1 MDDFNQ
7 VNQIVSDAIK
17 DSSYITVLI
26 SSGVYIL
33 YTLIIRLVDL
43 FKAKD
48 RNKPLIQMASAIK
61 EVSENVVK
69 LNTVLDKQIQ
79 DAESKELTKVRQ
91 VISLTFDSFRANIS
105 KTCNEIIIHNNIE
118 ENRKILAELVQTL
131 NELDNQN
138 NLVVLLKISNLSD
151 YFSQLAYV
159 ENLQAKLIEKT
170 TFLAK
175 LNETLNDSLN
185 QSEELKKQYK
195 DLEDLE
201 YKEPSKEQIL
211 QDLKE
216 AVNELKLVE
225 EGKLIARPA
234 KELLDE
240 LE

>member
-7 VNQIVSDAIK
+7 INQIVSDAIK

-91 VISLTFDSFRANIS
+91 VISLAFDSFRANIS
-105 KTCNEIIIHNNIE
+105 KTCNEIIIHNNIDK
-118 ENRKILAELVQTL
+118 NRDLIR
-131 NELDNQN
+131 
-138 NLVVLLKISNLSD
+138 
-151 YFSQLAYV
+151 
-159 ENLQAKLIEKT
+159 ENLFKTISTEYYKLYNVFSAYEVDGINIATKIKDEWIDDT
-170 TFLAK
+170 TKECL
-175 LNETLNDSLN
+175 EVIYDG
-185 QSEELKKQYK
+185 QDK
-195 DLEDLE
+195 DVRIG
-201 YKEPSKEQIL
+201 QIL
-211 QDLKE
+211 NKLTIIANE
-216 AVNELKLVE
+216 HSVYVNNKVFNH
-225 EGKLIARPA
+225 
-234 KELLDE
+234 
-240 LE
+240 

>member
-91 VISLTFDSFRANIS
+91 VISLAFDSFRANIS

-118 ENRKILAELVQTL
+118 ENRDLIR
-131 NELDNQN
+131 
-138 NLVVLLKISNLSD
+138 
-151 YFSQLAYV
+151 
-159 ENLQAKLIEKT
+159 ENLFKTISTEYYKLYNVFSAYEVDGINIATKIKDEWIDDT
-170 TFLAK
+170 TKECLEVVYDGQDKDVRIGQIINK
-175 LNETLNDSLN
+175 LTIIANEHSV
-185 QSEELKKQYK
+185 Y
-195 DLEDLE
+195 
-201 YKEPSKEQIL
+201 
-211 QDLKE
+211 
-216 AVNELKLVE
+216 VNNKVFNH
-225 EGKLIARPA
+225 
-234 KELLDE
+234 
-240 LE
+240 

>member
-91 VISLTFDSFRANIS
+91 VISLAFDSFRANIS

-118 ENRKILAELVQTL
+118 ENRDLIRENIFKTISTEYYKLYNVFSAYEVDGINIATKIKDEWIDDTTKECLEVIYDGQDKDVRIGQII
-131 NELDNQN
+131 N
-138 NLVVLLKISNLSD
+138 
-151 YFSQLAYV
+151 
-159 ENLQAKLIEKT
+159 KLIII
-170 TFLAK
+170 A
-175 LNETLNDSLN
+175 NEHSV
-185 QSEELKKQYK
+185 Y
-195 DLEDLE
+195 
-201 YKEPSKEQIL
+201 
-211 QDLKE
+211 
-216 AVNELKLVE
+216 VNNKVFNH
-225 EGKLIARPA
+225 
-234 KELLDE
+234 
-240 LE
+240 

>member
-26 SSGVYIL
+26 SSGIYIL

-91 VISLTFDSFRANIS
+91 VISLAFDSFRANIS
-105 KTCNEIIIHNNIE
+105 KTCNEIIIHNNID
-118 ENRKILAELVQTL
+118 ENRDLIRENLFKTISTEYYKLYNVFSAYEVDGINIATKIKDEWIDDTTKECLEVIYDGQDKDVRIGQIL
-131 NELDNQN
+131 NKLTI
-138 NLVVLLKISNLSD
+138 ISNEHSV
-151 YFSQLAYV
+151 YV
-159 ENLQAKLIEKT
+159 NNKV
-170 TFLAK
+170 F
-175 LNETLNDSLN
+175 NH
-185 QSEELKKQYK
+185 
-195 DLEDLE
+195 
-201 YKEPSKEQIL
+201 
-211 QDLKE
+211 
-216 AVNELKLVE
+216 
-225 EGKLIARPA
+225 
-234 KELLDE
+234 
-240 LE
+240 

>member
-69 LNTVLDKQIQ
+69 LNNILDKQIQ

-91 VISLTFDSFRANIS
+91 VISLAFDSFRANIS

-118 ENRKILAELVQTL
+118 ENRDLIR
-131 NELDNQN
+131 
-138 NLVVLLKISNLSD
+138 
-151 YFSQLAYV
+151 
-159 ENLQAKLIEKT
+159 ENLFKTISTEYYKLYNVFSAYEVDGINIATKIKDEWIDDTTKECLEVIYDGQDKDVRIGQIINKLIII
-170 TFLAK
+170 A
-175 LNETLNDSLN
+175 NEHSI
-185 QSEELKKQYK
+185 Y
-195 DLEDLE
+195 
-201 YKEPSKEQIL
+201 
-211 QDLKE
+211 
-216 AVNELKLVE
+216 VNNKVFNH
-225 EGKLIARPA
+225 
-234 KELLDE
+234 
-240 LE
+240 

>member
-33 YTLIIRLVDL
+33 YTIIIRLVDL

-91 VISLTFDSFRANIS
+91 VISLAFDSFRANIS
-105 KTCNEIIIHNNIE
+105 KTCNEIIIHNNIDK
-118 ENRKILAELVQTL
+118 NRDLIR
-131 NELDNQN
+131 
-138 NLVVLLKISNLSD
+138 
-151 YFSQLAYV
+151 
-159 ENLQAKLIEKT
+159 ENLFKTISTEYYKLYNVFSAYEVDGINIATKIKDEWIDDT
-170 TFLAK
+170 TKECL
-175 LNETLNDSLN
+175 EVIYDG
-185 QSEELKKQYK
+185 QDK
-195 DLEDLE
+195 DVRIG
-201 YKEPSKEQIL
+201 QIL
-211 QDLKE
+211 NKLTIIANE
-216 AVNELKLVE
+216 HSVYVNNKVFNH
-225 EGKLIARPA
+225 
-234 KELLDE
+234 
-240 LE
+240 

>member
-91 VISLTFDSFRANIS
+91 VISLAFDSFRANIS

-118 ENRKILAELVQTL
+118 ENRDLIR
-131 NELDNQN
+131 
-138 NLVVLLKISNLSD
+138 
-151 YFSQLAYV
+151 
-159 ENLQAKLIEKT
+159 ENLFKTVSTEYYKLYNVFSAYEVDGINIATKIKDEWIDDT
-170 TFLAK
+170 TKECL
-175 LNETLNDSLN
+175 EVIYDS
-185 QSEELKKQYK
+185 QDK
-195 DLEDLE
+195 DVRIG
-201 YKEPSKEQIL
+201 QIL
-211 QDLKE
+211 NKLTIIANE
-216 AVNELKLVE
+216 HSVYVNNKVFNH
-225 EGKLIARPA
+225 
-234 KELLDE
+234 
-240 LE
+240 

>member
-79 DAESKELTKVRQ
+79 NAESKELTKVRQ
-91 VISLTFDSFRANIS
+91 VISLAFDSFRANIS

-118 ENRKILAELVQTL
+118 ENRDLIR
-131 NELDNQN
+131 
-138 NLVVLLKISNLSD
+138 
-151 YFSQLAYV
+151 
-159 ENLQAKLIEKT
+159 ENLFKTVSTEYYKLYNVFSAYEVDGINIATKIKDEWIDDTTKECLEVIYDGQDKDVRIGQILNKLIII
-170 TFLAK
+170 A
-175 LNETLNDSLN
+175 NEHSV
-185 QSEELKKQYK
+185 Y
-195 DLEDLE
+195 
-201 YKEPSKEQIL
+201 
-211 QDLKE
+211 
-216 AVNELKLVE
+216 VNNKVFNH
-225 EGKLIARPA
+225 
-234 KELLDE
+234 
-240 LE
+240 

>member
-43 FKAKD
+43 FKAKE

-91 VISLTFDSFRANIS
+91 VISLAFDSFRANIS

-118 ENRKILAELVQTL
+118 ENRDLIR
-131 NELDNQN
+131 
-138 NLVVLLKISNLSD
+138 
-151 YFSQLAYV
+151 
-159 ENLQAKLIEKT
+159 ENLFKTVSTEYYKLYNVFSAYEVDGINIATKIKDEWIDDT
-170 TFLAK
+170 TKECL
-175 LNETLNDSLN
+175 EVIYDG
-185 QSEELKKQYK
+185 QDK
-195 DLEDLE
+195 DVRIG
-201 YKEPSKEQIL
+201 QIL
-211 QDLKE
+211 NKLTIIANE
-216 AVNELKLVE
+216 HSVYVNNKVFNH
-225 EGKLIARPA
+225 
-234 KELLDE
+234 
-240 LE
+240 

>member
-79 DAESKELTKVRQ
+79 DAESKERTKVRQ
-91 VISLTFDSFRANIS
+91 VISLAFDSFRANIS
-105 KTCNEIIIHNNIE
+105 KTCNEIIIHNNIDK
-118 ENRKILAELVQTL
+118 NKDLIR
-131 NELDNQN
+131 
-138 NLVVLLKISNLSD
+138 
-151 YFSQLAYV
+151 
-159 ENLQAKLIEKT
+159 ENLFKTVSTEYYKLYNVFSAYEVDGINIATKIKDEWIDDT
-170 TFLAK
+170 TKECL
-175 LNETLNDSLN
+175 EVIYDG
-185 QSEELKKQYK
+185 QDK
-195 DLEDLE
+195 DARIG
-201 YKEPSKEQIL
+201 QIL
-211 QDLKE
+211 NKLTIIANE
-216 AVNELKLVE
+216 HSVYVNNKVFNH
-225 EGKLIARPA
+225 
-234 KELLDE
+234 
-240 LE
+240 

>member
-7 VNQIVSDAIK
+7 VNRIVSDAIK

-43 FKAKD
+43 FKTKD

-91 VISLTFDSFRANIS
+91 VISLAFDSFRANIS

-118 ENRKILAELVQTL
+118 ENRDLIRENLFKTISTEYYKLYNVFSAYEVDGINIATKIKDEWIDDTTKECLEVIYDGQDKDVRIGQIINKLTI
-131 NELDNQN
+131 
-138 NLVVLLKISNLSD
+138 ISNEHSV
-151 YFSQLAYV
+151 YV
-159 ENLQAKLIEKT
+159 NNKV
-170 TFLAK
+170 F
-175 LNETLNDSLN
+175 NH
-185 QSEELKKQYK
+185 
-195 DLEDLE
+195 
-201 YKEPSKEQIL
+201 
-211 QDLKE
+211 
-216 AVNELKLVE
+216 
-225 EGKLIARPA
+225 
-234 KELLDE
+234 
-240 LE
+240 

>member
-79 DAESKELTKVRQ
+79 NAESKELNKVRQ
-91 VISLTFDSFRANIS
+91 VISLAFDSFRANIS
-105 KTCNEIIIHNNIE
+105 KTCNEIIIHNNIDK
-118 ENRKILAELVQTL
+118 NRDLIR
-131 NELDNQN
+131 
-138 NLVVLLKISNLSD
+138 
-151 YFSQLAYV
+151 
-159 ENLQAKLIEKT
+159 ENLFKTISTEYYKLYNVFSAYEVDGINIATKIKDEWIDDT
-170 TFLAK
+170 TKECL
-175 LNETLNDSLN
+175 EVIYDG
-185 QSEELKKQYK
+185 QDK
-195 DLEDLE
+195 DVRIG
-201 YKEPSKEQIL
+201 QIL
-211 QDLKE
+211 NKLTIIANE
-216 AVNELKLVE
+216 HSIYVNNKVFNH
-225 EGKLIARPA
+225 
-234 KELLDE
+234 
-240 LE
+240 

>member
-43 FKAKD
+43 FKSKD

-91 VISLTFDSFRANIS
+91 VISLAFDSFRANIS
-105 KTCNEIIIHNNIE
+105 KTCNEIIIHNNIDK
-118 ENRKILAELVQTL
+118 NRDLIR
-131 NELDNQN
+131 
-138 NLVVLLKISNLSD
+138 
-151 YFSQLAYV
+151 
-159 ENLQAKLIEKT
+159 ENLFKTISTEYYKLYNVFSAYEVDGINIATKIKDEWIDDT
-170 TFLAK
+170 TKECL
-175 LNETLNDSLN
+175 EVIYDG
-185 QSEELKKQYK
+185 QDK
-195 DLEDLE
+195 DVRIG
-201 YKEPSKEQIL
+201 QIL
-211 QDLKE
+211 NKLTIIANE
-216 AVNELKLVE
+216 HSVYVNNKVFNH
-225 EGKLIARPA
+225 
-234 KELLDE
+234 
-240 LE
+240 

>member
-1 MDDFNQ
+1 MDDLNQ
-7 VNQIVSDAIK
+7 VNQIVYDATK

-91 VISLTFDSFRANIS
+91 VISLAFDSFRANIS

-118 ENRKILAELVQTL
+118 ENRDLIR
-131 NELDNQN
+131 
-138 NLVVLLKISNLSD
+138 
-151 YFSQLAYV
+151 
-159 ENLQAKLIEKT
+159 ENLFKTISTEYYKLYNVFSAYEVDGINIATKIKDGWIDDT
-170 TFLAK
+170 TKECL
-175 LNETLNDSLN
+175 EVIYDG
-185 QSEELKKQYK
+185 QDK
-195 DLEDLE
+195 DVRIG
-201 YKEPSKEQIL
+201 QIL
-211 QDLKE
+211 NKLTIIANE
-216 AVNELKLVE
+216 HSVYVNNKVFNH
-225 EGKLIARPA
+225 
-234 KELLDE
+234 
-240 LE
+240 

>member
-91 VISLTFDSFRANIS
+91 VISLAFDSFRSNIS

-118 ENRKILAELVQTL
+118 ENR
-131 NELDNQN
+131 
-138 NLVVLLKISNLSD
+138 NLIR
-151 YFSQLAYV
+151 
-159 ENLQAKLIEKT
+159 ENLFKTISTEYYKLYNVFSAYEVDGINIATKIKDEWIDDT
-170 TFLAK
+170 TKECLEVIYDGQDKDVRIGQIINK
-175 LNETLNDSLN
+175 LTIIANEHSV
-185 QSEELKKQYK
+185 Y
-195 DLEDLE
+195 
-201 YKEPSKEQIL
+201 
-211 QDLKE
+211 
-216 AVNELKLVE
+216 VNNKVFNH
-225 EGKLIARPA
+225 
-234 KELLDE
+234 
-240 LE
+240 

>member
-91 VISLTFDSFRANIS
+91 VISLAFDSFRANIS

-118 ENRKILAELVQTL
+118 ENRDLIR
-131 NELDNQN
+131 
-138 NLVVLLKISNLSD
+138 
-151 YFSQLAYV
+151 
-159 ENLQAKLIEKT
+159 ENLFKTISTEYYKLYNVFSAYEVDGINIATKIKDEWIDDTTKECLEVIYDGQDKDVRIGQILNKLIII
-170 TFLAK
+170 A
-175 LNETLNDSLN
+175 NEYSV
-185 QSEELKKQYK
+185 Y
-195 DLEDLE
+195 
-201 YKEPSKEQIL
+201 
-211 QDLKE
+211 
-216 AVNELKLVE
+216 VNNKVFNH
-225 EGKLIARPA
+225 
-234 KELLDE
+234 
-240 LE
+240 

>member
-79 DAESKELTKVRQ
+79 DAESKELTKVHQ
-91 VISLTFDSFRANIS
+91 VISLAFDSFRANIS

-118 ENRKILAELVQTL
+118 ENRDLIR
-131 NELDNQN
+131 
-138 NLVVLLKISNLSD
+138 
-151 YFSQLAYV
+151 
-159 ENLQAKLIEKT
+159 ENLFKTISTEYYKLYNVFSAYEVDGINIATKIKDEWIDDT
-170 TFLAK
+170 TKECLEVIYDGQDKDVRIGQIINK
-175 LNETLNDSLN
+175 LTIIANEHSV
-185 QSEELKKQYK
+185 Y
-195 DLEDLE
+195 
-201 YKEPSKEQIL
+201 
-211 QDLKE
+211 
-216 AVNELKLVE
+216 VNNKVFNH
-225 EGKLIARPA
+225 
-234 KELLDE
+234 
-240 LE
+240 

>member
-79 DAESKELTKVRQ
+79 DAESKELTKARQ
-91 VISLTFDSFRANIS
+91 VISLAFDSFRANIS

-118 ENRKILAELVQTL
+118 ENRDLIR
-131 NELDNQN
+131 
-138 NLVVLLKISNLSD
+138 
-151 YFSQLAYV
+151 
-159 ENLQAKLIEKT
+159 ENLFKTISIEYYKLYNVFSAYEVDGINIATKIKDEWIDDT
-170 TFLAK
+170 TKECLEVIYDGQDKDVRIGQIINK
-175 LNETLNDSLN
+175 LTIIANEHSV
-185 QSEELKKQYK
+185 Y
-195 DLEDLE
+195 
-201 YKEPSKEQIL
+201 
-211 QDLKE
+211 
-216 AVNELKLVE
+216 VNNKVFNH
-225 EGKLIARPA
+225 
-234 KELLDE
+234 
-240 LE
+240 

>member
-7 VNQIVSDAIK
+7 VNQIVSDAVK

-91 VISLTFDSFRANIS
+91 VISLAFDSFRANIS

-118 ENRKILAELVQTL
+118 ENKDLIR
-131 NELDNQN
+131 
-138 NLVVLLKISNLSD
+138 
-151 YFSQLAYV
+151 
-159 ENLQAKLIEKT
+159 ENLFKTISTEYYKLYNVFSAYEVDGINIATKIKDEWIDDT
-170 TFLAK
+170 TKECL
-175 LNETLNDSLN
+175 EVIYDG
-185 QSEELKKQYK
+185 QDK
-195 DLEDLE
+195 DVRIG
-201 YKEPSKEQIL
+201 QIL
-211 QDLKE
+211 NKLTIIANE
-216 AVNELKLVE
+216 HSVYVNNKVFNH
-225 EGKLIARPA
+225 
-234 KELLDE
+234 
-240 LE
+240 

>member
-91 VISLTFDSFRANIS
+91 VISLAFDSFRANIS

-118 ENRKILAELVQTL
+118 ENRDLIR
-131 NELDNQN
+131 
-138 NLVVLLKISNLSD
+138 
-151 YFSQLAYV
+151 
-159 ENLQAKLIEKT
+159 ENLFKTINTEYYKLYNVFSAYEVDGINIATKIKDEWINDT
-170 TFLAK
+170 TKECLEVIYDGQDKDVRIGQIINK
-175 LNETLNDSLN
+175 LTIIANEHSV
-185 QSEELKKQYK
+185 Y
-195 DLEDLE
+195 
-201 YKEPSKEQIL
+201 
-211 QDLKE
+211 
-216 AVNELKLVE
+216 VNNKVFNH
-225 EGKLIARPA
+225 
-234 KELLDE
+234 
-240 LE
+240 